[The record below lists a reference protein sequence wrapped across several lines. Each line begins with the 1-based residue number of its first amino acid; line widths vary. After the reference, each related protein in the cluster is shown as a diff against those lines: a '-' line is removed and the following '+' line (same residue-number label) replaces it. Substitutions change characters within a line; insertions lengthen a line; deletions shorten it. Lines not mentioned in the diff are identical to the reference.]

1 MNRFYKLIL
10 SIGPGLF
17 CIGYTVGTGSVTSMI
32 KSGSQYGSQLLWVL
46 VLSCFFSWALME
58 SFGRFVLVTG
68 KTAIHSFKTELKYG
82 KYIAILVVIGIV
94 IGQWN
99 SLSGIVGLTSN
110 AIYEMFKLFIPGFSG
125 DSSYVAILMIAIV
138 MLAILY
144 GIMIIGKYSIFE
156 KILIFMVTIMGISFF
171 ISMFI
176 SMPPPGD
183 IIIGLMPSIPN
194 SKDGYLLVAAFVGT
208 TMAAPTFVV
217 RPLLLKGKG
226 WGKDNLKMQHRD
238 ALTSAIVM
246 FLISASIMITAMG
259 AMYYKGL
266 TINQVVDMVNTLEPI
281 AGKFAVALFMT
292 GVLSAGI
299 SSVFPILMVAPL
311 LVADYKDGKLDTT
324 SRQFKILTAIA
335 CAVGLSVPLI
345 GANPIIA
352 QIVTQIANVFI
363 LPVVIASVFYLVNRK
378 ELMGNHRP
386 GYFLNAV
393 LIIAFIFSCIISYIG
408 IVALTKLV

>member
-58 SFGRFVLVTG
+58 AFGRFVLVTG

-82 KYIAILVVIGIV
+82 KFIAILVVIGIV

-125 DSSYVAILMIAIV
+125 DSYVAILLIAIL

-144 GIMIIGKYSIFE
+144 GIMIIGKYSVFE
-156 KILIFMVTIMGISFF
+156 KILIFMVTIMAISFF

-176 SMPPPGD
+176 SMPPAGD

-194 SKDGYLLVAAFVGT
+194 DKDGYLLVAAFVGT

-226 WGKDNLKMQHRD
+226 WGKDNLKMQNRD

-266 TINQVVDMVNTLEPI
+266 TINQVVDMVHTLEPI

-292 GVLSAGI
+292 GVLCAGI

-311 LVADYKDGKLDTT
+311 LIADYKDGKLDTN
-324 SRQFKILTAIA
+324 SRLFRILTGIA
-335 CAVGLSVPLI
+335 CVVGLSVPLM

-363 LPVVIASVFYLVNRK
+363 LPVVIASIFYLINRK
-378 ELMGNHRP
+378 ELMGIHRP
-386 GYFLNAV
+386 GYFFNIV
-393 LIIAFIFSCIISYIG
+393 LFVAFIFSCIISYVG
-408 IVALTKLV
+408 VLALLKL